1 MAFLL
6 TILKPLE
13 WFNDWAGRIGRN
25 LSVAAIA
32 IMVIVILLQVFF
44 RYVRKNALPWSDE
57 AARFMMLWLTGLMA
71 PVALCQGGMLAIT
84 GVLELFPAPAVKIVS
99 ILLLCLSL
107 LVLVIAAQLGWKH
120 VNSGWLFSSSSLRLP
135 LSLIGM
141 KSQKLKLAW
150 MYMSLFVGVCLM
162 ISVNVEL
169 ILRSVLSLMGGDDR
183 LRPVPGTKMAEP
195 T

>member
-1 MAFLL
+1 
-6 TILKPLE
+6 
-13 WFNDWAGRIGRN
+13 
-25 LSVAAIA
+25 
-32 IMVIVILLQVFF
+32 
-44 RYVRKNALPWSDE
+44 
-57 AARFMMLWLTGLMA
+57 MMLWLTGLMA
-71 PVALCQGGMLAIT
+71 PVALRQGGMVAIT
-84 GVLELFPAPAVKIVS
+84 GVLELFPAPAVRIVS

-135 LSLIGM
+135 LSIIGM